1 MRGGVGKGQGVKAA
15 EKVYENKEKFVGGG
29 RGMGGITCSALVKLG
44 SSLLRK

>member
-15 EKVYENKEKFVGGG
+15 EKVYENKDQFGGG